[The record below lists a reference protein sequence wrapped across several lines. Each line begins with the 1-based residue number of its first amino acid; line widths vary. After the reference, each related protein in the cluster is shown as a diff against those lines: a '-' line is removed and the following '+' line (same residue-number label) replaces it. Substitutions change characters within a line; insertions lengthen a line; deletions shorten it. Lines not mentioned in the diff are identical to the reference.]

1 MSILMIQIFQLVIGF
16 HLTSSTSESEML
28 WVEIE
33 SDLDSNMICG
43 VVYRHPSS
51 NLETFLNNFYSVIG
65 KINQEGKLCLISGD
79 FNINLLKYDK
89 HPLTED
95 FINTLGSF
103 FLEPHILKPTRIT
116 SHSSTLIDNIFFN
129 SIEYQTISGNLLH
142 DLTDHLPNFT
152 SLRSL
157 LFQDIKRKN
166 INEIILT
173 IMKKLLLMNLVPLTG
188 LIYFMDSQI
197 LLKCL
202 ISFMQK

>member
-1 MSILMIQIFQLVIGF
+1 
-16 HLTSSTSESEML
+16 ML

-65 KINQEGKLCLISGD
+65 KISQEGKLCLISGE
-79 FNINLLKYDK
+79 FNINLLNYDK

-142 DLTDHLPNFT
+142 DLTDRLPNF
-152 SLRSL
+152 L
-157 LFQDIKRKN
+157 
-166 INEIILT
+166 II
-173 IMKKLLLMNLVPLTG
+173 I
-188 LIYFMDSQI
+188 I
-197 LLKCL
+197 
-202 ISFMQK
+202 